1 MDTVVDGR
9 TVKFDLEDAF
19 ADPDEVAHRAR
30 EEERQRREA
39 ERVAEQGDMDYMPP
53 PPVLSTYL
61 VFHFND
67 GRYADEWQ
75 TEPMTEDD
83 ANKLYHSIAQNSY
96 QRFLKIDD
104 TLINLPLVT
113 HVTRHEV

>member
-9 TVKFDLEDAF
+9 SVKLDLEDAF
-19 ADPDEVAHRAR
+19 TDPEEVEHRAR
-30 EEERQRREA
+30 EAERQRRER
-39 ERVAEQGDMDYMPP
+39 ERVAGNGDEDFVPP

-83 ANKLYHSIAQNSY
+83 ANKLYHSIATNSY
-96 QRFLKIDD
+96 SRFLKIDD